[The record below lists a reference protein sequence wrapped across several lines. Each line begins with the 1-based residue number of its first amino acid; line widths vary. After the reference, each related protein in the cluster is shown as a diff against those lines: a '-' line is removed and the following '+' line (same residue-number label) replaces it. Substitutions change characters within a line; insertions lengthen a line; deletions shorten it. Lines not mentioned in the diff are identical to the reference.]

1 MPKLPREIASAPCS
15 KERLYKGTSFDY
27 LNYAFRRVPGNPA
40 PGILDSPLKSLA
52 AHNLDN
58 YANVMGNGYV
68 HK

>member
-1 MPKLPREIASAPCS
+1 MPREIASAPCS

-27 LNYAFRRVPGNPA
+27 LNYTFRRVLGNPA